1 MTNRK
6 LELQR
11 DTMAESEEI
20 HDLSRLL
27 SSNERDFLI
36 QNYEQQ
42 IPVSSLVGKT
52 VGLYFCG
59 ASWEPCT
66 VFTEKLVKVYEKLG
80 SAFEVVHIPSKDSET
95 KLLDGNEEIFKNYYP
110 KLPWLMIPYCDSESI
125 KRLEELFMFFRALP
139 KLFILDSNGK
149 VITSEGVKLV
159 MEYGEHAFPFTS
171 DHIRILEETEARKW
185 QCLNS
190 IFGPDDLLIAKEN
203 NQVPVNS
210 LAGKIVGLYF
220 AASSH
225 CECQRFTPLLVKF
238 YQEIGST
245 NFEVIYISSEE
256 SRYSIREY
264 YTTMPWL
271 SIRFSDSE
279 TRKSLK
285 EIFKIVRISEVTR
298 ETRVPK
304 LVIFDAEGKLTTDE
318 GKEIVLE
325 YGIDGYP
332 FTSEK
337 ISTLKQNKQNQT
349 LSSIFAPSDFFISN
363 TGEKVP
369 VSAVEN
375 NIVCL
380 YFRKQSECQ
389 RFDRLLLETH
399 TELTTSKMGFE
410 VVVIQDQSETE
421 SLPFLT
427 LSDYNTSESLA
438 VHFKIQTFPGLVL
451 IGPNGKTLVPDA
463 VDLIR
468 LHGSRAYPFTPV
480 KIAEL
485 ERQLRKQQTL
495 KFLLCSEDRDFLIG
509 PNGSIKN
516 LSELEGK
523 HVQLFFS
530 AKYTKSSGDFV
541 RRLIKP
547 YEELG
552 FEVVYISCDINRQ
565 SFNEYYE
572 KMPWLALPFGDEK
585 QKFLLR
591 WFGITELPQVVE
603 LGKTGRTI
611 TTAGVPFLI
620 NREVEEVL
628 DDNQMMNPE
637 DNEVP
642 DDNQMMNP
650 EDDEVPDDNQ
660 MMNPEDEVVLDD
672 NQMMNPE
679 DEEVLDD
686 NQPNNDEGRTDTT
699 AGLDRLRH
707 LLMLEEEEENEEDE
721 DMLVFHP
728 LEDHQNN
735 NEGQIGLGLLFMIH
749 VLNFYDR
756 IVLLIMHVL
765 AIFLDFFSDNRD

>member
-1 MTNRK
+1 
-6 LELQR
+6 
-11 DTMAESEEI
+11 
-20 HDLSRLL
+20 
-27 SSNERDFLI
+27 
-36 QNYEQQ
+36 
-42 IPVSSLVGKT
+42 
-52 VGLYFCG
+52 
-59 ASWEPCT
+59 
-66 VFTEKLVKVYEKLG
+66 
-80 SAFEVVHIPSKDSET
+80 
-95 KLLDGNEEIFKNYYP
+95 
-110 KLPWLMIPYCDSESI
+110 
-125 KRLEELFMFFRALP
+125 
-139 KLFILDSNGK
+139 
-149 VITSEGVKLV
+149 
-159 MEYGEHAFPFTS
+159 
-171 DHIRILEETEARKW
+171 
-185 QCLNS
+185 
-190 IFGPDDLLIAKEN
+190 
-203 NQVPVNS
+203 
-210 LAGKIVGLYF
+210 
-220 AASSH
+220 
-225 CECQRFTPLLVKF
+225 
-238 YQEIGST
+238 
-245 NFEVIYISSEE
+245 
-256 SRYSIREY
+256 
-264 YTTMPWL
+264 MPWL
-271 SIRFSDSE
+271 SIGFSDWE
-279 TRKSLK
+279 IRKRLK
-285 EIFKIVRISEVTR
+285 EMFKVVRRSPVMR
-298 ETRVPK
+298 ETQVPK
-304 LVIFDAEGKLTTDE
+304 LVIFDANGKLLTDK
-318 GKEIVLE
+318 GKDMVLE
-325 YGIDGYP
+325 YGIDSYP

-337 ISTLKQNKQNQT
+337 ISTLKQQNQ
-349 LSSIFAPSDFFISN
+349 SSIFAPSYFFISN

-369 VSAVEN
+369 VSALEN

-380 YFRKQSECQ
+380 YFRKQPECHH
-389 RFDRLLLETH
+389 FDWLLLETH
-399 TELTTSKMGFE
+399 TELTTSKIGFE

-463 VDLIR
+463 ADLIR

-523 HVQLFFS
+523 HVHLFFS

-541 RRLIKP
+541 RRLTKV
-547 YEELG
+547 YRELVSYKELGG

-572 KMPWLALPFGDEK
+572 NMPWLALPFGDEK

-620 NREVEEVL
+620 NREDEEVL

-650 EDDEVPDDNQ
+650 EDDEVLDDNQ

-707 LLMLEEEEENEEDE
+707 LLMLEEKRRR
-721 DMLVFHP
+721 
-728 LEDHQNN
+728 
-735 NEGQIGLGLLFMIH
+735 GRR
-749 VLNFYDR
+749 YAR
-756 IVLLIMHVL
+756 
-765 AIFLDFFSDNRD
+765 FSPP